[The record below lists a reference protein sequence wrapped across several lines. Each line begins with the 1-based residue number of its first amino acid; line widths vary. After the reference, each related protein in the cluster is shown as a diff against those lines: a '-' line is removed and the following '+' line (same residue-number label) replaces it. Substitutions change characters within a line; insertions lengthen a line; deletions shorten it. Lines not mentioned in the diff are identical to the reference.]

1 MSIIK
6 FSKDTKKPYAV
17 IYNYICDPL
26 KTDSSMIFT
35 NMMISPI
42 TDMILLHQLNPGYK
56 PKSFYKHII
65 VSLHKI
71 DGLNKSLMRDCFKE
85 IGYILSH
92 QGQFPFVAAIHYKG
106 DEQSGVGVHCHF
118 IISKINHYQ
127 QKYEQK
133 YMIYAYKNTINLILQ
148 KYGFSQ
154 IQSYNPS
161 TKTI

>member
-6 FSKDTKKPYAV
+6 FPNDTKKPYAA
-17 IYNYICDPL
+17 IYDYICDPL
-26 KTDSSMIFT
+26 KTDPSMIFT
-35 NMMISPI
+35 NMMISPL
-42 TDMILLHQLNPGYK
+42 TDMIFLHQLNPSYK

-65 VSLHKI
+65 VSLKKS
-71 DGLNKSLMRDCFKE
+71 DGLNKILMRDCFKE

-118 IISKINHYQ
+118 VISKINHYQ

-133 YMIYAYKNTINLILQ
+133 YMISTYKNTINLILH
-148 KYGFSQ
+148 KYGFSP

>member
-6 FSKDTKKPYAV
+6 FPNDTKKPYAA
-17 IYNYICDPL
+17 IYDYICDPL
-26 KTDSSMIFT
+26 KTDPSMTFT
-35 NMMISPI
+35 NMMISPL
-42 TDMILLHQLNPGYK
+42 TDMIFLHQLNPGYN

-65 VSLHKI
+65 VSLHKS
-71 DGLNKSLMRDCFKE
+71 DELNKILMRDCFKE

-118 IISKINHYQ
+118 VISKINHYQ

-133 YMIYAYKNTINLILQ
+133 YMISTYKNTINLILH
-148 KYGFSQ
+148 KYGFSP